1 MPVLFKTF
9 LINNNAKIGLSECN
23 LNNYHAILR
32 KRDRGLID
40 AFDTSACP
48 IIAQRPQK
56 DNSEDEYYK
65 NKTVVKQLK
74 RKYRMAF
81 SPEEVQK
88 IIADYLS
95 GKTGQ
100 EMSID
105 YKCSKT
111 TIIKLLKEQG
121 VDVRKDKARAKL
133 DDDMVIDMYRQM
145 KTAQQI
151 AKHFGVSKQVI
162 LQCLKKHGVKLRTRW
177 DYPKEK

>member
-65 NKTVVKQLK
+65 NKTVAV
-74 RKYRMAF
+74 
-81 SPEEVQK
+81 
-88 IIADYLS
+88 LS
-95 GKTGQ
+95 VAAILCL
-100 EMSID
+100 S
-105 YKCSKT
+105 C
-111 TIIKLLKEQG
+111 
-121 VDVRKDKARAKL
+121 L
-133 DDDMVIDMYRQM
+133 DTVPPLFYYG
-145 KTAQQI
+145 A
-151 AKHFGVSKQVI
+151 
-162 LQCLKKHGVKLRTRW
+162 
-177 DYPKEK
+177 

>member
-1 MPVLFKTF
+1 M
-9 LINNNAKIGLSECN
+9 
-23 LNNYHAILR
+23 NNYHAILR

-40 AFDTSACP
+40 AFDTFACP

-162 LQCLKKHGVKLRTRW
+162 LQCLKKHGVKLPTRW